1 MTRTEIIKES
11 DILERDF
18 AMADP
23 DGLHGAITRI
33 ENKLDRALNEQSTR
47 DMGLIR
53 EIAMNEAAV
62 KAAHKRLDEFESE
75 RDEERRT
82 VRSERFAVRLALI
95 TIFLTIIGA
104 ALGKAFGKW

>member
-18 AMADP
+18 AMGEP
-23 DGLHGAITRI
+23 EGLYGIIMGMNR
-33 ENKLDRALNEQSTR
+33 KLDDALKDQSQR

-53 EIAMNEAAV
+53 EIAMNESAAR
-62 KAAHKRLDEFESE
+62 AAHKRLDEFETE

-95 TIFLTIIGA
+95 TIFLTIIAA